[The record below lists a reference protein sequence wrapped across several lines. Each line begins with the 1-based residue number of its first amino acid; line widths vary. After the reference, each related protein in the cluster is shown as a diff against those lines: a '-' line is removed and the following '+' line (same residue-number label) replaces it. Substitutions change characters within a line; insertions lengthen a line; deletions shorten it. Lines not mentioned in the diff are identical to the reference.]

1 VRIYEIVK
9 LILIVNLPETSSAQ
23 VIPGMLTYE
32 NTQDRNSAKK
42 IINGTDFMSYRAKD
56 GSTCSIGTALST
68 GKPLDKSGSFT
79 YIYDGKV
86 TGDQP
91 LFNPLKKSTK
101 EFQHQNVMV
110 DRIYVFH
117 AKGSRKSALVVNMFL
132 RNLNTQSP
140 EL

>member
-1 VRIYEIVK
+1 VRIYEIVT
-9 LILIVNLPETSSAQ
+9 LILIVNLSEISSAQ
-23 VIPGMLTYE
+23 VITGMLTYE
-32 NTQDRNSAKK
+32 NTQDRNFAKK
-42 IINGTDFMSYRAKD
+42 VINGTDFMSYRAKD
-56 GSTCSIGTALST
+56 GSTCSIATALST

-79 YIYDGKV
+79 YGKV

-110 DRIYVFH
+110 DRIYAFH